1 MKKDIMKEKA
11 AQAFRSY
18 ARLSLCNCNSALQV
32 LCRIRGICGDS
43 AALDMIAVFDTLRLL
58 ELDGDTLALRAV
70 KDIYFATASKR
81 LRAGEITL
89 RVRRLAW
96 EQSCDDRTVYR
107 RLEKVRRVWE
117 FVRERE
123 KKQTAGERSLLTKLI
138 T

>member
-18 ARLSLCNCNSALQV
+18 ARLSLCNCNSDLQV
-32 LCRIRGICGDS
+32 LCRIRGICGDA
-43 AALDMIAVFDTLRLL
+43 AALDMIAVFDTIRLL
-58 ELDGDTLALRAV
+58 ELDGDTLALRAI
-70 KDIYFATASKR
+70 KDIYFATATKR

-96 EQSCDDRTVYR
+96 EESCDDRTVYR
-107 RLEKVRRVWE
+107 RLEKVRRVWD

>member
-11 AQAFRSY
+11 AHAFRCY
-18 ARLSLCNCNSALQV
+18 ARLSLCSCNSALQIV
-32 LCRIRGICGDS
+32 CRIRGICGES
-43 AALDMIAVFDTLRLL
+43 AALDMLAVLDTLRLL

-70 KDIYFATASKR
+70 REIYFATAGKR

-89 RVRRLAW
+89 RVRRLAY
-96 EQSCDDRTVYR
+96 EEHCDDRTVYR
-107 RLEKVRRVWE
+107 RLRRACEVWYT
-117 FVRERE
+117 VRERE